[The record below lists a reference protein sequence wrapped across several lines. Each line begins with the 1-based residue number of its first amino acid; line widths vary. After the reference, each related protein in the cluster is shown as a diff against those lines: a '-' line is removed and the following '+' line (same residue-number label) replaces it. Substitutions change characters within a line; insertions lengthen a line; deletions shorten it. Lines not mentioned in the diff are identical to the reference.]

1 MLEFSISNQ
10 LLSRLDA
17 TQVVAD
23 SENYLECA
31 FQFSQDWEGTVAVA
45 TFGHSKV
52 TNPISVRIVD
62 GKCQVPHEVIQ
73 EYGFQLSVYGTGEQ
87 ESGAMCHIPTNVVTV
102 EVGASGAGQDLTP
115 AAPTKS
121 MYDTLMTAITEGEQS
136 AAESKT
142 SALASAEV
150 AKSAR
155 EEAQASA
162 ASARTDAATAQDR
175 ANECTAGVEAVLA
188 LAEQIGAA
196 EKEMQELKALHRGYV
211 LGTEEDR
218 QLLRVEQIQWQQGG
232 LVGARL
238 GLEPGKRYMVRV
250 DDVWYDA
257 VSSQHIET
265 RPAEESGG
273 ETPPQASLSA
283 LAEESDDGEVIEIPG
298 DLDPDQPV
306 VTLPEEYEV
315 LRDVVRLTAGPVTVE
330 DVRADAESDLG
341 LHNRLT
347 TTDETVRSVEV
358 RTDGHFNGRYFY
370 EMAKAA
376 ADRAEA
382 ALRAIRGW

>member
-17 TQVVAD
+17 TQVMAD

-115 AAPTKS
+115 AAPTQS
-121 MYDTLMTAITEGEQS
+121 LYDTLMTAIAEGEQS
-136 AAESKT
+136 AAEAKT

-150 AKSAR
+150 AKSAQ
-155 EEAQASA
+155 EGAQASA
-162 ASARTDAATAQDR
+162 ASARADAATAQDR
-175 ANECTAGVEAVLA
+175 ANECTAGMEAMLA

-196 EKEMQELKALHRGYV
+196 EQEMQELKALHRGYV
-211 LGTEEDR
+211 LGTEEDK
-218 QLLRVEQIQWQQGG
+218 QVLRVEQIQWQQGG
-232 LVGARL
+232 LLGAPL
-238 GLEPGKRYMVRV
+238 GLEPGQRYMVRV

-257 VSSQHIET
+257 VSREYTET
-265 RPAEESGG
+265 RPVEESGG

-283 LAEESDDGEVIEIPG
+283 LSEEDEEEVIETPG
-298 DLDPDQPV
+298 DLDPNQPV
-306 VTLPEEYEV
+306 VTLPEEYEEI
-315 LRDVVRLTAGPVTVE
+315 RDVVRLTAGPVTLE
-330 DVRADAESDLG
+330 DVRTDVESGLG
-341 LHNRLT
+341 PHNRLS

>member
-17 TQVVAD
+17 TQVMAD

-115 AAPTKS
+115 AAPTQS
-121 MYDTLMTAITEGEQS
+121 LYDTLMTAIAEGEQS
-136 AAESKT
+136 AAEAKT

-150 AKSAR
+150 AKSAQ
-155 EEAQASA
+155 EGAQASA
-162 ASARTDAATAQDR
+162 ASARADAATAQDR
-175 ANECTAGVEAVLA
+175 ANECTAGMEAMLA
-188 LAEQIGAA
+188 LAEQISAA
-196 EKEMQELKALHRGYV
+196 EQEMQELKALHRGYV
-211 LGTEEDR
+211 LGTEEDK
-218 QLLRVEQIQWQQGG
+218 QVLRVEQIQWQQGG
-232 LVGARL
+232 LLGAPL
-238 GLEPGKRYMVRV
+238 GLEPGQRYMVRV

-257 VSSQHIET
+257 VSREYTET
-265 RPAEESGG
+265 RPVEESGG

-283 LAEESDDGEVIEIPG
+283 LSEEDEEEVIEIPG

-306 VTLPEEYEV
+306 VTLPEEYEEI
-315 LRDVVRLTAGPVTVE
+315 RDVVRLTAGPVTLE
-330 DVRADAESDLG
+330 DVRTDVESGLG
-341 LHNRLT
+341 PHNRLT

>member
-121 MYDTLMTAITEGEQS
+121 MYDTLMTAIAEGEQS
-136 AAESKT
+136 AAASKT
-142 SALASAEV
+142 SALASAEA
-150 AKSAR
+150 AKSAQ
-155 EEAQASA
+155 EGAQQAAAAAQA
-162 ASARTDAATAQDR
+162 DATTAQDR
-175 ANECTAGVEAVLA
+175 ARECTAGVEAVQMLVG
-188 LAEQIGAA
+188 QIKVTAG
-196 EKEMQELKALHRGYV
+196 ELQELEVLHRGYTM
-211 LGTEEDR
+211 GTEEDR
-218 QLLRVEQIQWQQGG
+218 QLLRVEQIQWQRGG
-232 LVGARL
+232 LTGALL

-257 VSSQHIET
+257 VSSQCTET
-265 RPAEESGG
+265 KPVEESGG
-273 ETPPQASLSA
+273 ETPPQASLST
-283 LAEESDDGEVIEIPG
+283 LSEGDDDEEVIEIPG

-315 LRDVVRLTAGPVTVE
+315 VRDVVRLTAGPVTVE
-330 DVRADAESDLG
+330 DVLADAESDLG

-347 TTDETVRSVEV
+347 TSDETVRSVEV

-376 ADRAEA
+376 AERAEA
-382 ALRAIRGW
+382 ALSAMRG